1 MGGMSI
7 WHWII
12 VLFYVFT
19 IAYPVA
25 RILGRLGYSKWL
37 SIVALIP
44 LINLI
49 GLWIL
54 AFVRWPIED
63 QEGRGV

>member
-1 MGGMSI
+1 MGGMY
-7 WHWII
+7 WII
-12 VLFYVFT
+12 LLLYIFIIV
-19 IAYPVA
+19 YPVT

-37 SIVALIP
+37 SVIAIIP

-54 AFVRWPIED
+54 AFARWPVENPK
-63 QEGRGV
+63 GMAG